1 MVLFPSR
8 KKADLSTHSEYTG
21 KELAVRLVCCF
32 ACEML
37 NIVPCSFN
45 LGVEMPSTYNRINAR
60 VKWTLGCGYGSRLNL
75 LSQAKTRI
83 RHDEL
88 GSVRKARLS
97 GKLLTSSISIFMFL
111 LHFGQKLT
119 KSHHYC
125 HDEKLCSIILYL
137 EGCSICDHI
146 SVAHTTFVNPGTV
159 YPIVFGTEMRTE
171 FESIY

>member
-97 GKLLTSSISIFMFL
+97 GNLLTSSISIFMFL
-111 LHFGQKLT
+111 LHFGQKLIIATT
-119 KSHHYC
+119 KNYVALYC
-125 HDEKLCSIILYL
+125 TQKDIPSVTTSQSLTLPSWTLGLY
-137 EGCSICDHI
+137 
-146 SVAHTTFVNPGTV
+146 TQ
-159 YPIVFGTEMRTE
+159 
-171 FESIY
+171 